1 MDESYHMLGRE
12 RERERD
18 LERRAWPAE
27 HRPTEPI
34 AAR

>member
-12 RERERD
+12 RERD
-18 LERRAWPAE
+18 FERRAWPAE

-34 AAR
+34 VAR